1 MLNTEGTPTR
11 LQVTAMRALKVHV
24 QLQVSIDGRL
34 RRLSGG
40 ALLSSEPTALPTAQR
55 RQARTSSRPQPREVT
70 WTAAQLTVTA
80 SIAEAHA
87 PLCEVVGTPLRIST
101 VAGTPDLHARAET
114 LERLC
119 IHDRIP
125 TACLPLCQAAKITL
139 LTESTAGQ
147 L

>member
-1 MLNTEGTPTR
+1 
-11 LQVTAMRALKVHV
+11 MRALKVHV
-24 QLQVSIDGRL
+24 QLQVSIDGPAETAV
-34 RRLSGG
+34 RRGPL
-40 ALLSSEPTALPTAQR
+40 EQR
-55 RQARTSSRPQPREVT
+55 AYSFAYSTKTPGTYVISA
-70 WTAAQLTVTA
+70 TAAGGHMDGSPATVTA